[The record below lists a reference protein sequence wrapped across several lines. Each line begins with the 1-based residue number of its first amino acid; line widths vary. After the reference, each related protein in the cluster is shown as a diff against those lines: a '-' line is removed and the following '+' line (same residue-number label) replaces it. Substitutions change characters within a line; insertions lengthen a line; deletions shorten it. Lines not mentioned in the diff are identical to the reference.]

1 MPDSPP
7 QQFDVHL
14 FPTARLKIAG
24 ISASSPEEAIEIA
37 RGKMPIQ
44 EFDRTLRNFR
54 AENVADAEDA
64 EEFSHFLVDYVGD
77 EDFERSRFFH
87 CHAEPCLKPLQKLV
101 EWFDAGRDEAALTSL
116 VAEAR
121 RILNA
126 TV

>member
-7 QQFDVHL
+7 QRFDVHL
-14 FPTARLKIAG
+14 FPIARLKIAG

-77 EDFERSRFFH
+77 ETFERSRFFH
-87 CHAEPCLKPLQKLV
+87 SSTQPCLIPLRKLLLWHDGGRFEHELKPLI
-101 EWFDAGRDEAALTSL
+101 
-116 VAEAR
+116 AEVR
-121 RILNA
+121 KILNA
-126 TV
+126 TL